1 MTLTQSLLIIAL
13 LIAASAFVA
22 VAEISLAA
30 SRRLR
35 LRQMADEGD
44 PRAEK
49 AIQLQEQPG
58 DYFTVVQV
66 GQNAIAIL
74 GGIVGESALST
85 TLAGILTWWM
95 PENSAQ
101 HLGSVLSFFVITSLF
116 ILFADLLPRRLSM
129 IEPEAL
135 LLRVLG
141 PMQLCITFFKPV
153 VWFYG
158 RLTDALIRL
167 LGLPDKRDE
176 QITSDDI
183 LAMTEAGARAGV
195 LAERE
200 QQAIANI
207 FELDTR
213 TVASAMT
220 QRDSV
225 AYFLRDDP
233 DQVIRARIAEE
244 PFSTYPVCDGDIDHI
259 VGYVDAKDL
268 FQRVLNNQ
276 PISLQDDSL
285 IRKILMVPDKL
296 TLAEV
301 LDQFQ
306 QAHEDFAAIL
316 NEYSLVVGVVTLN
329 DVMSTVMGDLVSP
342 DDEEQIIQRDENS
355 WLIDG
360 ITPIDDVMRSL
371 DLAALPNE
379 EEYETLAGFLM
390 VMLRRVPRRTDR
402 VDWGGYRF
410 EVMDVDSYRIDQ
422 VLVTRMQEGEAVV
435 SHQQPHPA
443 STLSAVAAVAAT
455 GPAAHAASALA
466 PEAQVTAA
474 SAEPAVTATTPTAD
488 TPSVP

>member
-1 MTLTQSLLIIAL
+1 MTLTQSLFIIAL
-13 LIAASAFVA
+13 LIAASAFFA

-35 LRQMADEGD
+35 LRQMADEDD
-44 PRAEK
+44 PRADK
-49 AIQLQEQPG
+49 ALRMQEQPG

-66 GQNAIAIL
+66 GQNGIAIL
-74 GGIVGESALST
+74 GGIVGEGALSGT
-85 TLAGILTWWM
+85 
-95 PENSAQ
+95 
-101 HLGSVLSFFVITSLF
+101 LGSLLTLWLPESTASSLGFVLSFLVITSLF
-116 ILFADLLPRRLSM
+116 ILFADLVPRRLSM
-129 IEPEAL
+129 VEPEHL

-141 PMQLCITFFKPV
+141 PMQLCMTVFKPI
-153 VWFYG
+153 VWIYA
-158 RLTDALIRL
+158 RITDALIRV
-167 LGLPDKRDE
+167 LGLPDQRDE
-176 QITSDDI
+176 RITSDDI

-195 LAERE
+195 LAVRE

-207 FELDTR
+207 FELDSR

-220 QRDSV
+220 QRDRI

-233 DQVIRARIAEE
+233 DHVIRARIAEE

-268 FQRVLNNQ
+268 FQRVLNNL
-276 PISLQDDSL
+276 PISLKDDSL
-285 IRKILMVPDKL
+285 IRRVLLVPDKL

-306 QAHEDFAAIL
+306 QVHEDFAVIL

-342 DDEEQIIQRDENS
+342 DDEEQIIRRDENS

-360 ITPIDDVMRSL
+360 ITPIDDVLRAL
-371 DLAALPNE
+371 DLEALPNE
-379 EEYETLAGFLM
+379 DEYETLAGFLM
-390 VMLRRVPRRTDR
+390 VMLRRVPRRTDA
-402 VDWGGYRF
+402 VNWGGYRF

-422 VLVTRMQEGEAVV
+422 VLVSRLHADGSVMPVPDAPT
-435 SHQQPHPA
+435 
-443 STLSAVAAVAAT
+443 STLSAVAAVAAS
-455 GPAAHAASALA
+455 GPAMSTLPGAASK
-466 PEAQVTAA
+466 PEAQR
-474 SAEPAVTATTPTAD
+474 E